1 MADPAPQ
8 VSVRN
13 TTPRDF
19 NGITELCRRIYPETP
34 PWNAEQLSSHLR
46 VFPEGQFVA
55 VYGPDE
61 TVVGMTAS
69 LMSSTLYGAEVIVDP
84 TLQHHGIGD
93 KLYGSRRSLTESL
106 TLRRIRA
113 GSRLRG
119 YHECAA
125 RLKPE
130 EYVTEVVEGVQYDP
144 TLSFQLQE
152 GFHVLAVVPH
162 YLSDDPESPGVCGSY
177 RMVEPAAHPAGARRG
192 QAYAVLAQKPC
203 RGGRANACEEYGH
216 TGEML
221 TTGFLSND
229 QYFANV
235 VAAEEELDRGIFT
248 EKIFDM
254 PVVEDALQFVGAGRL
269 QFQGVLGSD
278 VVAVERSFGAG
289 VLGVEEGQHD
299 TARFHG
305 DLDALDE
312 RLHQRLGQKIGEVPE
327 HDRIEFLS

>member
-1 MADPAPQ
+1 MADPTLQ

-19 NGITELCRRIYPETP
+19 KGIAELCRRVYPETP

-46 VFPEGQFVA
+46 AFPEGQFVA

-69 LMSSTLYGAEVIVDP
+69 LIVDWDSYKMLDSWERFTADGMFTNHDPRSGRTLYGAEVIVDP

-106 TLRRIRA
+106 KLRRIRA

-162 YLSDDPESPGVCGSY
+162 YLSDDPESLGY
-177 RMVEPAAHPAGARRG
+177 AAVIEWLNPQLIR
-192 QAYAVLAQKPC
+192 
-203 RGGRANACEEYGH
+203 
-216 TGEML
+216 
-221 TTGFLSND
+221 
-229 QYFANV
+229 
-235 VAAEEELDRGIFT
+235 
-248 EKIFDM
+248 
-254 PVVEDALQFVGAGRL
+254 
-269 QFQGVLGSD
+269 
-278 VVAVERSFGAG
+278 
-289 VLGVEEGQHD
+289 
-299 TARFHG
+299 
-305 DLDALDE
+305 
-312 RLHQRLGQKIGEVPE
+312 PE
-327 HDRIEFLS
+327 HVADRPTRFLRKNPVAGDGPMRARSTDTPAEC